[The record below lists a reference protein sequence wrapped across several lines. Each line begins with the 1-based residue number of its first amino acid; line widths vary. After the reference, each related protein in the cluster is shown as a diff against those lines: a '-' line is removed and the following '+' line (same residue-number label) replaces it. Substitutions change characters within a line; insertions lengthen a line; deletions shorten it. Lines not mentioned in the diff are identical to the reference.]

1 MNPDYARRLFSAA
14 VAATLLLVIP
24 AEAAGRRRA
33 VTPPTA
39 TGLLTAQEI
48 SGTITDEATGQPVA
62 SVKVTIGNRSDTT
75 DAAGKYKI
83 KNVAYYNGF
92 IPVEIS
98 RSGYTTK
105 TQNLTT
111 SGNRVLDAVLH
122 PLPTVHVVKVGGAAF
137 DADFDASEFGYPVVF
152 SGYNS
157 ATSDEFCKP
166 DGSKVTIDRSEIKK
180 ITGPAVMVHQTNCC
194 SAHDVLKVTAQLKSG
209 ETTDLF
215 FSDTC
220 SGIPGI
226 DFITRD
232 HITGKLVFTP
242 FTSISEI
249 VFP

>member
-1 MNPDYARRLFSAA
+1 MNPDYARRLLSAA
-14 VAATLLLVIP
+14 IAATVLFVVP
-24 AEAAGRRRA
+24 AQAAGRRRA

-39 TGLLTAQEI
+39 TGLLTADEI
-48 SGTITDEATGQPVA
+48 SGTVTDEATGQPVA
-62 SVKVTIGNRSDTT
+62 AVKVKIGNRTDTT
-75 DAAGKYKI
+75 DAAGKYKV
-83 KNVAYYNGF
+83 KNVQSYHGL
-92 IPVEIS
+92 ILVETA

-111 SGNRVLDAVLH
+111 SGDRVLNVTLH

-166 DGSKVTIDRSEIKK
+166 NGTKVTIDRSEIKK
-180 ITGPAVMVHQTNCC
+180 ITGPAVMVHQASCC
-194 SAHDVLKVTAQLKSG
+194 SEHDVLKVTAELKSG

-220 SGIPGI
+220 SGIPSI
-226 DFITRD
+226 DFISRD
-232 HITGKLVFTP
+232 HITGKIVFTP
-242 FTSISEI
+242 FTSITEI